1 MNFNNEAFKEHVKG
15 ELISLW
21 NDCVDKFMD
30 GIFKKFLLS
39 EEGGNTSIETFIDKM
54 VDKMF

>member
-1 MNFNNEAFKEHVKG
+1 
-15 ELISLW
+15 
-21 NDCVDKFMD
+21 MD

-39 EEGGNTSIETFIDKM
+39 EEGGNTWIETFIDKM